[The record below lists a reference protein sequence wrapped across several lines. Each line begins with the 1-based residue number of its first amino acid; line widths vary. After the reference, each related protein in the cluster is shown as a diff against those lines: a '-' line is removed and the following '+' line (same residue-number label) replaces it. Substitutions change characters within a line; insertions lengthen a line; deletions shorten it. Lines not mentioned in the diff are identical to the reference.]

1 MIAKSLRGVAAALLI
16 GTATVAV
23 TGLAVPQMAQ
33 AAGVRP
39 EVGKPLQEAI
49 SLAKS
54 GKGSAALAEV
64 RKAESVSHLTSDE
77 RKLIE
82 QTKQYVSVRTG
93 NFSGGVTSKTMAQ
106 AKISAD
112 YNARRYR
119 EVVSTDQELLRK
131 FGALD
136 FKYQMVIASA
146 YYQSGDYRG
155 ALRYLSGM
163 GDSTQVLSLRMGAAS
178 KLGNKDIQNDVAEKL
193 VLRGQTKYWSYLFAA
208 ADNMSGFKYPQTLG
222 VLRVRSLTGYMRS
235 ANDYSNATQ
244 IAILLGFP
252 QEALSIEQT
261 GFDKKVLSDA
271 RQQRLLKK
279 AQELATQQKKDL
291 PSIAKQAH
299 ADKTGD
305 SLVNLGEIYWGIGR
319 YQDAVDA
326 VQAGLAKGGVK
337 DTNHA
342 QIVLGMGYTGLKK
355 TSLAVRAFRK
365 VKNSKQQEEV
375 ARLWSIY
382 ARSH

>member
-16 GTATVAV
+16 GTAAVAV
-23 TGLAVPQMAQ
+23 TGLTAPQMAQ

-54 GKGSAALAEV
+54 GKGSAAMAKVREAEGV
-64 RKAESVSHLTSDE
+64 GHLTAGE
-77 RKLIE
+77 RKLID
-82 QTKQYVSVRTG
+82 QTKQYVSVQTG
-93 NFSGGVTSKTMAQ
+93 NFSGGVTSRTMAQ

-119 EVVSTDQELLRK
+119 EVVTTDQDLLRK

-163 GDSTQVLSLRMGAAS
+163 GDSPQVLSLRMGAAA
-178 KLGNKDIQNDVAEKL
+178 KLGDTRTQSRVAESL
-193 VLRGQTKYWSYLFAA
+193 VLKGQTKYWNYLFAA
-208 ADNMSGFKYPQTLG
+208 ADNMNGFKYPQTLG
-222 VLRVRSLTGYMRS
+222 VLRLRALTGYMRN

-252 QEALSIEQT
+252 QEALAIEQS

-279 AQELATQQKKDL
+279 AQELAGQQQKNL
-291 PSIAKQAH
+291 PNIARQAQ
-299 ADKTGD
+299 ADKTGE
-305 SLVNLGEIYWGIGR
+305 SLVKLGETYWGIGR

-326 VQAGLAKGGVK
+326 VQAGLSRGGVK
-337 DTNHA
+337 DANHA
-342 QIVLGMGYTGLKK
+342 QIVLGMAYTGLKK
-355 TSLAVRAFRK
+355 TALAVRAFNK
-365 VKNSKQQEEV
+365 VRNSDQQEEV